1 MKATDRHI
9 TCVDCGEG
17 FFAFCTRKRCDKCKR
32 LRENKQRRE
41 WKNRN
46 KDVLK
51 ERRKEY
57 LLKENNLQKTRDTE
71 KRYREKNRAKIA
83 ARKKHDRAS
92 GKVLKWKQ
100 GFIANHG
107 EDAWKARC
115 VAYTQKRNA
124 IKLSAMTPTTDLN
137 KIKALYQECKAVQ
150 QRTGIKHHVDHIIP
164 LSIGGAHHQNN
175 LRIIEQS
182 VNNSKWAHYDPSLG
196 GVWAD
201 NDLAK
206 KNRKLFSQNAERV

>member
-1 MKATDRHI
+1 
-9 TCVDCGEG
+9 
-17 FFAFCTRKRCDKCKR
+17 
-32 LRENKQRRE
+32 
-41 WKNRN
+41 
-46 KDVLK
+46 
-51 ERRKEY
+51 
-57 LLKENNLQKTRDTE
+57 
-71 KRYREKNRAKIA
+71 
-83 ARKKHDRAS
+83 
-92 GKVLKWKQ
+92 
-100 GFIANHG
+100 
-107 EDAWKARC
+107 
-115 VAYTQKRNA
+115 
-124 IKLSAMTPTTDLN
+124 MTPTTDLN